1 MKQSRVLEQNI
12 AVFGESGSGKTVML
26 SSFYGATQEPQYRQ
40 NSLFHVVAD
49 DIGQGTRLHQSYL
62 GMKNSA
68 RLPMDTRFSA
78 TSYSFSVKMKEEP
91 DARAMKAKPF
101 DALRLVWHDYPGQ
114 WFEEDVSGP
123 EEARRRVDT
132 FKSLLGSDVAVLL
145 VDGQRLLDN
154 SGDEERYLKSLLT
167 NFHNGLLS
175 LKDDLLED
183 GKPLVEF
190 PRIWIMA
197 LSKSDLLPDLDVF
210 EFRDLLIEKAGEE
223 IGDLRQV
230 LAGLVEASD
239 ALSVGEDFVLLSSAK
254 FDAGKIEVT
263 ERVGLELILPL
274 AAMLPFER
282 HLRWAKLKLLP
293 GKLSEKLLGGAGALA
308 AVLIGIKVKPAGP
321 KGALMKLVGA
331 VLSEEVLNDAAKLAG
346 DKLREINADA
356 LAKRD
361 YLTATLTGFRM
372 DLEKGEKEQILLRSR
387 R

>member
-91 DARAMKAKPF
+91 DAKTMKAKPF